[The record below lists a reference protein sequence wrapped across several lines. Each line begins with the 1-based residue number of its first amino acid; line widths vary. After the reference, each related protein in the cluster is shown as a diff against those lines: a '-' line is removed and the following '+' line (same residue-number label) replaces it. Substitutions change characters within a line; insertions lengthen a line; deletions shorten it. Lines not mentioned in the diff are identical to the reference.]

1 MKIESISY
9 SAPGRIF
16 LSGEHAVVYGKP
28 ALVCAIDKRL
38 TITFTPAEKTEYKD
52 TIMPILEKSV
62 MDFLQKK
69 QIKKKKIGY
78 MYSIESAIPI
88 GRGLGSSAAYCAV
101 ISAGLLELFTGDEWS
116 KEEINICAYQM
127 EKYFHKN
134 SSGVDTSTSIMGGLI
149 YYRKEFEFLK
159 TISSLP
165 VKLPKH
171 FIDSLVLIDTGKP
184 IETTGE
190 MVQKVGQLFNTKGVK
205 MEYIMNDM
213 EKTTKR
219 LIISIMKEDTLLFKE
234 NIQHNQELL
243 EQIGVVSSSTK
254 KLLTLLNKVGKGKV
268 TGGGGYKGLSGYVL
282 FYYEDL
288 EGMRKV
294 LNQKNISV
302 IPFIPNYTG
311 LVREEARK

>member
-1 MKIESISY
+1 MTIKSISY

-16 LSGEHAVVYGKP
+16 ISGEHAVVYGKP

-52 TIMPILEKSV
+52 IIMPILEKSV

-78 MYSIESAIPI
+78 TYSIESAIPI

-171 FIDSLVLIDTGKP
+171 FIDSLVLIDTDKP
-184 IETTGE
+184 VETTGE

>member
-1 MKIESISY
+1 MTIKSISY

-16 LSGEHAVVYGKP
+16 ISGEHAVVYGKP

-38 TITFTPAEKTEYKD
+38 TMTFTPTEKTEYKD
-52 TIMPILEKSV
+52 IIMPILEKSV

-78 MYSIESAIPI
+78 TYSIESAIPI

-190 MVQKVGQLFNTKGVK
+190 MVQKVGQLFNAKGVK
-205 MEYIMNDM
+205 MEYIMNDI

-219 LIISIMKEDTLLFKE
+219 LIVSIMKEDTSFFKE
-234 NIQHNQELL
+234 NIKHNEELL
-243 EQIGVVSSSTK
+243 EQINVVSPSTK
-254 KLLTLLNKVGKGKV
+254 KLLTLLNKIGEGKI
-268 TGGGGYKGLSGYVL
+268 TGGGGFKNSSGYIL
-282 FYYEDL
+282 FYCEDL
-288 EGMRKV
+288 EVMRKV
-294 LNQKNISV
+294 LKQLGISF
-302 IPFIPNYTG
+302 IPFVPNYTG

>member
-78 MYSIESAIPI
+78 TYSIESAIPI

-171 FIDSLVLIDTGKP
+171 FIDSLVLIDTDKP
-184 IETTGE
+184 VETTGE